1 MVASAPG
8 NIDGK
13 TFLSPGQ
20 KFASAEIS
28 GLGSEPLTVARLVT
42 DRYGMLH
49 VTMRTGS
56 GREISAFV
64 EQVEMA
70 VSEGHLVPVSPALSP
85 IAC

>member
-1 MVASAPG
+1 
-8 NIDGK
+8 
-13 TFLSPGQ
+13 
-20 KFASAEIS
+20 
-28 GLGSEPLTVARLVT
+28 
-42 DRYGMLH
+42 
-49 VTMRTGS
+49 MRTGS